1 MLEIKHYEKNVRELW
16 IRSQNGDYSDSKIV
30 QVTMATSTVLAWTA
44 IQGWFKV
51 KQKRGYISRETNRV
65 I

>member
-1 MLEIKHYEKNVRELW
+1 MATIAAN
-16 IRSQNGDYSDSKIV
+16 SDSKIV

>member
-1 MLEIKHYEKNVRELW
+1 MGTIAA
-16 IRSQNGDYSDSKIV
+16 SSDSKIV
-30 QVTMATSTVLAWTA
+30 LVTMATSTVLTWIA